1 MNVSLTTQE
10 VKLLSITLVDPELWL
25 TQLAKVTAQRNKM
38 KLTEGKAVSSAALD
52 KLLDATKSA
61 KELQDALD
69 VERGAQ

>member
-1 MNVSLTTQE
+1 MNVNLTPQE
-10 VKLLSITLVDPELWL
+10 VKLLGITLVDPEAWL

-38 KLTEGKAVSSAALD
+38 KLTEGKEMSSAALD

-69 VERGAQ
+69 AGRGV